1 MIAPIAP
8 PGQRAFDAATRNPM
22 VAPETLRATLKN
34 SEYGD
39 FPVRVEKVEPPTY
52 LAYRWARAFPGVEPG
67 EGNST
72 PDRRLAHIKRVAEAA
87 ERDAY

>member
-8 PGQRAFDAATRNPM
+8 PGQRAFDTATRNPP
-22 VAPETLRATLKN
+22 VAPEALRATLKN